1 MKAKVLV
8 NGYELQ
14 RHPDL
19 SYEVKLLEG
28 KHKHKIE
35 VVAEGYLRINVQSG
49 FAVGRGLRL
58 TIRLEQ
64 GNE

>member
-19 SYEVKLLEG
+19 SYEVGLLEG
-28 KHKHKIE
+28 EHKIE
-35 VVAEGYLRINVQSG
+35 VVSEGYLPHKRTVRI
-49 FAVGRGLRL
+49 RGGERLRL